1 MLLLR
6 HALTLL
12 SGFSTVEISVDVVEV
27 KILVLKKESSLGGPC
42 GGQWRKESDLGV
54 WSRSGLLSC

>member
-12 SGFSTVEISVDVVEV
+12 SGCPTVEISVDVVE
-27 KILVLKKESSLGGPC
+27 VLKKESSLGGPC